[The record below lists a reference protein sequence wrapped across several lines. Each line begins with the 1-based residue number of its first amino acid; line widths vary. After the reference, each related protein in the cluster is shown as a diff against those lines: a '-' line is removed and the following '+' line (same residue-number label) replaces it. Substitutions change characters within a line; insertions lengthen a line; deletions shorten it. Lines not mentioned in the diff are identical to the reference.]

1 MAAGISRNSPVGTA
15 VCFPGSP
22 FSSVRSQSMEPNL
35 DGSEGWGRNSIGRI
49 RNRRRTCF
57 FMSLLLLVVSESVQ
71 AAAVVPAAASRNN
84 LSIRTFGLDPGPFS
98 SCFDASVVPAF
109 NSSSDT

>member
-1 MAAGISRNSPVGTA
+1 MRRPKIYTTSPPQDRPGI
-15 VCFPGSP
+15 F
-22 FSSVRSQSMEPNL
+22 
-35 DGSEGWGRNSIGRI
+35 
-49 RNRRRTCF
+49 
-57 FMSLLLLVVSESVQ
+57 LLLNSWQHLFLKDKPAVSELQIRLPLYTAYILIPHDYAPVQ